1 MPNRQEQ
8 AAKADA
14 FRAMHHGPRALV
26 LPNAWDVAS
35 ARIFEEAGVR
45 AIATTSAGVAFALGY
60 PDGQRIPREEMLS
73 AVERIASKVKVPVTA
88 DLEAGYGER
97 PEDGARTA
105 QGAIEAGAVGLN
117 LEDGTGDAR
126 HPLTALS
133 LQVEKIHAMREAA
146 ASLGVSLVVNART
159 DVYLAEVGKPETRYQ
174 ETVTRLGAFRQA
186 GADCLFVPGL
196 DDRATIARLVQE
208 LASPIN
214 ILAEPQSPSLLELEQ
229 LGVAR
234 ISLGSWPMR
243 ATLGLARRIA
253 QELGSSGTYTALLGA
268 PSYTEMNRILS

>member
-126 HPLTALS
+126 HPLLACRSKRFTPC
-133 LQVEKIHAMREAA
+133 
-146 ASLGVSLVVNART
+146 ARQQPRW
-159 DVYLAEVGKPETRYQ
+159 ACR
-174 ETVTRLGAFRQA
+174 
-186 GADCLFVPGL
+186 
-196 DDRATIARLVQE
+196 
-208 LASPIN
+208 
-214 ILAEPQSPSLLELEQ
+214 
-229 LGVAR
+229 
-234 ISLGSWPMR
+234 
-243 ATLGLARRIA
+243 
-253 QELGSSGTYTALLGA
+253 
-268 PSYTEMNRILS
+268 